1 MFAVA
6 ISPDLY
12 ESQRSGERINLDNIS
27 EISEFPCILEIKHS
41 NHSFELG
48 ILHDFFTLTPNSF

>member
-1 MFAVA
+1 MNHKGQVM
-6 ISPDLY
+6 
-12 ESQRSGERINLDNIS
+12 RINSDNIS
-27 EISEFPCILEIKHS
+27 EISEFSCILEIKHS